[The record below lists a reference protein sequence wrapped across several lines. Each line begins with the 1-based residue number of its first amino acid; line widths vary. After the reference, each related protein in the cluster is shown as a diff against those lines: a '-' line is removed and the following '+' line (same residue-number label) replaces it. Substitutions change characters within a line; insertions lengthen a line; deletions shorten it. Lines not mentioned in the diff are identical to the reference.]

1 MNYLLF
7 TVNIVNKIKLGFG
20 DDDVDVNK
28 HIAKTTVPVLIFNS
42 KNDTLTP
49 YFMGEDIYKFTTH
62 DKKKIVT
69 VNDSEHANIWLDYN
83 DKYKKKVLKFI
94 NSK

>member
-1 MNYLLF
+1 MKFHLRIY
-7 TVNIVNKIKLGFG
+7 
-20 DDDVDVNK
+20 
-28 HIAKTTVPVLIFNS
+28 IFYY
-42 KNDTLTP
+42 DTLTP
-49 YFMGEDIYKFTTH
+49 YFMGEDIYKYITH
-62 DKKKIVT
+62 DKKKIIT